1 MIHTS
6 SDLWCVTAF
15 NSVLLQRTFRILGRL
30 RTLWRSWLRF
40 WMMTSASEISWRL
53 WSAHR
58 ALASKLKS
66 VWWVLKLTG
75 RDRSTEPFWASK
87 INWTLML
94 CALYNLKRWYSHH
107 FRLKSSRFKV
117 CCNTS
122 PLLTF
127 QGVESTSLQ
136 ICLASLDL
144 AISRH
149 KVFKTLMFRVCHS
162 HTLLNW

>member
-6 SDLWCVTAF
+6 SDLWCVTAL
-15 NSVLLQRTFRILGRL
+15 NSVLLQRTCRILGRL

-94 CALYNLKRWYSHH
+94 WALYNLKRWCSHH
-107 FRLKSSRFKV
+107 FRLKSSHFKV

-127 QGVESTSLQ
+127 QPIREWKAHPYKS
-136 ICLASLDL
+136 DL
-144 AISRH
+144 AQRH
-149 KVFKTLMFRVCHS
+149 TVFKTLMFRVCHF